1 MLVPIGTPDVPFDGP
16 IWSRPVVGFRIVIFS
31 AEMSTIKINDY
42 VRSMNRLTQR
52 LGNAACKVW
61 CK

>member
-1 MLVPIGTPDVPFDGP
+1 MLVLIGTPDVPFDGP
-16 IWSRPVVGFRIVIFS
+16 IGSRPVVGFRIVIFS

-42 VRSMNRLTQR
+42 VRPMKRLTQR